1 MRIIRTERLRLTPVT
16 VQNAGALWNV
26 LQQPDLR
33 TYQELPSVG
42 AAAFA
47 DMVAKR
53 PKILR
58 AGTSGR
64 FEWLVYVHRI
74 RKPVGW
80 VSLRIAERDLAT
92 GEIGYSIVRDFRG
105 QGIANEAVRALLDE
119 AFTQGGLTRV
129 NAYCLPENT
138 PSRRL
143 LARLGFSGAGVLPR
157 GATINGHIV
166 DVLTHRMERERWIQS
181 GNSMVMP
188 ASAYPV

>member
-1 MRIIRTERLRLTPVT
+1 MRTIRTERLRLTPVT

-47 DMVAKR
+47 DMVSKR
-53 PKILR
+53 PKVLR
-58 AGTSGR
+58 PGTSGR
-64 FEWLVYVHRI
+64 FEWLVNIHRV

-80 VSLRIAERDLAT
+80 VSLRVAERDLAT

-105 QGIANEAVRALLDE
+105 RGIAYEAVRALLDE
-119 AFTQGGLTRV
+119 AFTEGGLTRI
-129 NAYCLPENT
+129 NAYCLPENM

-143 LARLGFSGAGVLPR
+143 LERLSFAQEGTLPR
-157 GATINGHIV
+157 GATVNGHIV
-166 DVLTHRMERERWIQS
+166 DVLMHKMERDRWFQS
-181 GNSMVMP
+181 GNSIVIP
-188 ASAYPV
+188 ASA

>member
-1 MRIIRTERLRLTPVT
+1 MRIIRTDRLRLTPVT
-16 VQNAGALWNV
+16 VQNAGTLWNV

-33 TYQELPSVG
+33 TYQELPNVG

-53 PKILR
+53 PKVLR

-64 FEWLVYVHRI
+64 FEWLVYMHRV

-105 QGIANEAVRALLDE
+105 RGIAHEAVRALLDE
-119 AFTQGGLTRV
+119 AFTEGGLTRV
-129 NAYCLPENT
+129 NAYCLPENM

-143 LARLGFSGAGVLPR
+143 LERLGFSGEGILPR
-157 GATINGHIV
+157 GATVNGHIV
-166 DVLTHRMERERWIQS
+166 DVLMHRMERPRWIQS

-188 ASAYPV
+188 ASAYPA